1 MLQNRRLLCIALAST
16 MVLSACGFKLRG
28 SILGEN
34 LPFKSL
40 YISIPESSSLGA
52 ELRRNIRG
60 SGEVTLTSTPEE
72 ADATLNITGESRSR
86 QILSLNS
93 QGRVREYVLN
103 YRATISVRDN
113 KNVELLA
120 PTSIALKRDISYNE
134 EFVLAKEAEEQ
145 LLYRD
150 MQSDLVQ
157 QILRRLAAIKPVD
170 KTDDDATAPLPTSS
184 PAIPAGAPDA
194 GGAVPVGDAV
204 TK

>member
-16 MVLSACGFKLRG
+16 VMLSACGFKLRG
-28 SILGEN
+28 SILGAN

-60 SGEVTLTSTPEE
+60 GGEVTLVSTPEE
-72 ADATLNITGESRSR
+72 ADATLNITSESRSR

-113 KNVELLA
+113 KNVELLP
-120 PTSIALKRDISYNE
+120 PTQLALKRDISYNE
-134 EFVLAKEAEEQ
+134 EFVLAKEAEEA

-157 QILRRLAAIKPVD
+157 QILRRLSAINPVAKAEGD
-170 KTDDDATAPLPTSS
+170 VTPASSS
-184 PAIPAGAPDA
+184 PTDVPDA
-194 GGAVPVGDAV
+194 GGAMPAPAGGAAN
-204 TK
+204 K

>member
-1 MLQNRRLLCIALAST
+1 LVQ
-16 MVLSACGFKLRG
+16 
-28 SILGEN
+28 
-34 LPFKSL
+34 
-40 YISIPESSSLGA
+40 

-60 SGEVTLTSTPEE
+60 GGEVTLVSTPEE
-72 ADATLNITGESRSR
+72 ADATLNITSESRSR

-120 PTSIALKRDISYNE
+120 PTQLALKRDISYNE
-134 EFVLAKEAEEQ
+134 EFVLAKEAEEA

-157 QILRRLAAIKPVD
+157 QILRRLSAIKPVA
-170 KTDDDATAPLPTSS
+170 KERVTLRLHLPHQ
-184 PAIPAGAPDA
+184 PNVPDA
-194 GGAVPVGDAV
+194 GGAMPAPAGGAAN
-204 TK
+204 K

>member
-1 MLQNRRLLCIALAST
+1 MLQNRRRLCIALAST
-16 MVLSACGFKLRG
+16 MALSACGFKLRG

-60 SGEVTLTSTPEE
+60 SGEVTLTDTPEE
-72 ADATLNITGESRSR
+72 ADATLNITGESRTR

-113 KNVELLA
+113 KKVELLA
-120 PTSIALKRDISYNE
+120 PTQIALKRDISYNE
-134 EFVLAKEAEEQ
+134 EFVLAKEAEEA

-157 QILRRLAAIKPVD
+157 QILRRLAAIKPGTTADVPAS
-170 KTDDDATAPLPTSS
+170 TTPSATPDAT
-184 PAIPAGAPDA
+184 
-194 GGAVPVGDAV
+194 
-204 TK
+204 K